1 MKKTCKS
8 SGIGGQAVL
17 EGIMMKNQ
25 EVYSIGVRRPDG
37 EIEVHLSTH
46 EGIGNKKLKKIPLIR
61 GVINF
66 VDSLVLGMKCLTFSA
81 SFYDEEEAKPSKADM
96 ALQKI
101 FKDKA
106 EKIVMGVTVAFS
118 IVMAVAIFMVLPYYL
133 ADIFRRYIVSDTV
146 LAVVEG
152 GIRLLLFI
160 SYVLLISLMRD
171 IQRVFQYHGAE
182 HKCINCIENGLEL
195 KVENVRR
202 SSKHHKRCGT
212 SFMLIVM
219 VISIIFFIFIRVES
233 PILRVVYRV
242 ALVPVIAGV
251 SYEFI
256 RLAGNTDNLL
266 IRILSLPGMWLQ
278 SLTTKE
284 PDNDMIEVAIAAV
297 EAVFDWRVYQ
307 GRAEEESIEML
318 TESLE
323 EEAAPAAEQPE
334 TVAEEQPEEWTAE
347 KEPERPE
354 AAPDRTVEETA
365 EEIEPEEVMPV
376 EAAGLEEPEYEEE
389 QEEASEGFQ
398 DIEDI
403 LEAEQ

>member
-1 MKKTCKS
+1 MKKACKS

-101 FKDKA
+101 FKDRA

-256 RLAGNTDNLL
+256 RLAGNTDNLI

-284 PDNDMIEVAIAAV
+284 PDDDMIEVAIAAV

-307 GRAEEESIEML
+307 GRAEEEPIEAL
-318 TESLE
+318 AESLE

-334 TVAEEQPEEWTAE
+334 TEAEEQPEAV
-347 KEPERPE
+347 
-354 AAPDRTVEETA
+354 PDRTAEETV
-365 EEIEPEEVMPV
+365 EEIELEEIMSV
-376 EAAGLEEPEYEEE
+376 EAAGLEGPEYEEE